1 MTFHPQRNG
10 FHPWRSSFCLPG
22 NSFHLP
28 GNRVGRRQGRIRP
41 QKHCLRFRRDRI
53 SLKMDRISR
62 PSHQTDL
69 GTAIKRRWLAENDP
83 GTHQSGPATIPIDSR
98 FASKRQRTAVATML
112 PPLCPRA
119 SVRDLFFY
127 IAGTADLPSLR
138 LRVLAGGF
146 PDKTAHSR
154 LSLGSARRAAPTLF
168 SIREQKFG
176 SPECSL
182 SLPQPDSAH
191 Q

>member
-1 MTFHPQRNG
+1 MTFLPQRNG

-41 QKHCLRFRRDRI
+41 QKHCLRFRGDRI

-112 PPLCPRA
+112 PSVSLCLRESPC
-119 SVRDLFFY
+119 FY
-127 IAGTADLPSLR
+127 TAGTAVLHFLR
-138 LRVLAGGF
+138 LRVLAGGVG
-146 PDKTAHSR
+146 
-154 LSLGSARRAAPTLF
+154 LGRRR
-168 SIREQKFG
+168 IR
-176 SPECSL
+176 
-182 SLPQPDSAH
+182 A
-191 Q
+191 